1 MKRVFTTP
9 TGRGVLFLAG
19 TLLCTLAF
27 WTVLITGS
35 QWDNLWTAQSYPESY
50 NASRVVRLYEY
61 YAQEVEELLQT
72 QALQG
77 RLDYTDQQ
85 RLSNLQKFLSPENT
99 NYRVAIHG
107 QDGTLHYTNL
117 PAGESL
123 EDCQALT
130 LGEQVLT
137 WGDDLVEYDYFY
149 YDELTDKT
157 WLVVY
162 REDGTYLRCDP
173 AADPGGYNA
182 YGYRASSDGT
192 TWSSS
197 YWPGEDSRIHSLT
210 YTIQS
215 GMRWPLA
222 VQDYFST
229 DYDDYQV
236 FQTFLPAISITAIL
250 SSLAFLWCLWALC
263 SCAGR
268 RRGREGLVLS
278 PLDRVPLDLLA
289 VLAFFAF
296 LFLFSAGDSAAY
308 ASNQTA
314 PRMTVFVGLACFTLA
329 GSALFL
335 LLVSTL
341 AVRWKAGHMLRN
353 TLTARLFS
361 WLRRLAAEAAANWSM
376 ARRPVK
382 TFLLYLLGTVLT
394 GITVILIPF
403 YQGFVL
409 WRLCLW
415 FRQWRAIR
423 EGTRRIVGGDPDY
436 KIDTSLLYR
445 DLREHAQQLND
456 LGSAVSTAVEERLKS
471 ERFKAELI
479 TNVSHDLKTPLTSI
493 INYVDLLKKEDIQDP
508 KALEY
513 LEVLDRKSQRLKKLT
528 EDLVEA
534 SKASTGALT
543 VVRERLGFTQLLD
556 QALGEYEEKF
566 RQSGLTP
573 VLTAPDHELYVEA
586 DGRHLWRVID
596 NLLGNCVKYALAGT
610 RVYLDVKS
618 WDGNVTLSIKNVS
631 RDPLNLPAE
640 QLMERFVRGDDS
652 RTTEGSG
659 LGLSIARS
667 LTELQGGTFRLDI
680 DGDLFKAVVV
690 FPEYRDPLPLTG
702 GPQGA
707 SG

>member
-85 RLSNLQKFLSPENT
+85 RLSSLQKFLSPENT

-117 PAGESL
+117 PEGESL
-123 EDCQALT
+123 EECQALT

-137 WGDDLVEYDYFY
+137 WGDELVEYDYFY

-268 RRGREGLVLS
+268 RRDREGLVLS

-341 AVRWKAGHMLRN
+341 AVRWKAGLMLRN

-361 WLRRLAAEAAANWSM
+361 WLRRLAAEAAANWSV

-415 FRQWRAIR
+415 FRQWSAIR
-423 EGTRRIVGGDPDY
+423 EGTGRIVGGDPDY
-436 KIDTSLLYR
+436 KIDTSHLYR
-445 DLREHAQQLND
+445 DLREHAEQLND
-456 LGSAVSTAVEERLKS
+456 LGCAISSAVEERLKS

-479 TNVSHDLKTPLTSI
+479 TNVSHDLKTPLTSMVS
-493 INYVDLLKKEDIQDP
+493 YTELLRQEEDLPDHVRDYILVLYQKTLRLQAMVQDVFDVSKAATGNLPVTIRPLDFAKLLRQTLADLDEDIQ
-508 KALEY
+508 A
-513 LEVLDRKSQRLKKLT
+513 
-528 EDLVEA
+528 
-534 SKASTGALT
+534 
-543 VVRERLGFTQLLD
+543 
-556 QALGEYEEKF
+556 
-566 RQSGLTP
+566 SGLALRSNLPDGP
-573 VLTAPDHELYVEA
+573 VWIMA
-586 DGRHLWRVID
+586 DGDRLYRVFQ
-596 NLLGNCVKYALAGT
+596 NLIGNALKYALDGS
-610 RVYLDVKS
+610 RIYL
-618 WDGNVTLSIKNVS
+618 TLSVEGDRAAAVIQNTS
-631 RDPLNLPAE
+631 REELPYGVDFT
-640 QLMERFVRGDDS
+640 ERFVRGDQS
-652 RTTEGSG
+652 RTDGGSG
-659 LGLSIARS
+659 LGLSIARTF
-667 LTELQGGTFRLDI
+667 TEACGGSFSIRTQA
-680 DGDLFKAVVV
+680 DLFTASVT
-690 FPEYRDPLPLTG
+690 FPLTQTR
-702 GPQGA
+702 PQPEV
-707 SG
+707 SP